1 MSLLKFSFFQL
12 VRKPRAYAEDRS
24 SGEIGDVF
32 TKCGIGRQRSDPP
45 WTLCLFFCATMTCL
59 EHQSVLIKTCI
70 FNHALVGVLWFDRKE
85 DYLQKSSES
94 YVVIFGTKGWHK
106 EMNSAP
112 QEFKDLRKTGTQKLL
127 WRILLVPGF
136 QALPRREGG
145 HKNCPSHPKVEEGAP
160 SRVLGMEPLIPLY
173 EKSFLSLGI

>member
-1 MSLLKFSFFQL
+1 MSLLKFSLFQL

-32 TKCGIGRQRSDPP
+32 TKCGIGRQRPHPP
-45 WTLCLFFCATMTCL
+45 RTLCLFFCATMTCL

-70 FNHALVGVLWFDRKE
+70 FNHALVGVLWFACKE
-85 DYLQKSSES
+85 DYLQKPSES

-112 QEFKDLRKTGTQKLL
+112 QEFKDLRKTGTHKTLL
-127 WRILLVPGF
+127 THTACSRLPGSPT
-136 QALPRREGG
+136 QGG

-160 SRVLGMEPLIPLY
+160 AGYWVWNL
-173 EKSFLSLGI
+173 